1 MKKDLKISRK
11 LQIGFLISIIVTC
24 IVGSIGIFGMSQIS
38 KADQSLYDQQTKPL
52 DYLAKMIQ
60 SVQAIQIEERNAVL
74 NSGDTNKIKQS
85 QSQIDE
91 YNKTFLENHAKFL
104 STLKVAEGIK
114 LVEGAGDIY
123 NNSYMP
129 GVKATLD
136 LASQGKLEQAKV
148 SMTQG
153 VELADQI
160 VGTFNQCFK
169 NSNRDA
175 VSKSTSNA
183 KLNYDLTIILIGII
197 LIGVIGCILLCLMIV
212 KSISKPLD
220 DLVYATEQFSKGDL
234 SAEINYQSQNE
245 IGKLADSLRSVFTS
259 LQNVVREISY
269 TLEKISDKDI
279 SMDSI
284 RNYAGD
290 FAPIS
295 TSMNTILNS
304 LNEFF
309 SIIQVSAEQVRS
321 GSGQVS
327 SSAQEL
333 AQGATEQ
340 ASTIEEV
347 SASIFDVSQ
356 KVKENS
362 NNVLQAVE
370 FIDSTTK
377 HVKDS
382 NLQMKEML
390 SAMEEIETSSSEI
403 RKIIKVIEDIAFQ
416 TNILALNAAVE
427 AARAGEAGKGFS
439 VVAEEVRNLA
449 AKSADAANQTTQLI
463 ESSIHKVS
471 EGSLIANN
479 TAQVLDEATLQ
490 IENVE
495 KQIREIEKASDLQ
508 ANAML
513 EISQGIEQVSAVVQT
528 NSATSEESA
537 AASEELTAQADMLK
551 EELIKFKL
559 R

>member
-1 MKKDLKISRK
+1 MKHLKISRK

-38 KADQSLYDQQTKPL
+38 EADQSLYDQQTKPL

-74 NSGDTNKIKQS
+74 NSGDSSKILQIEGK
-85 QSQIDE
+85 IDE
-91 YNKTFLENHAKFL
+91 YNKTFLENQTKYL
-104 STLKVAEGIK
+104 STLKIAEGIN
-114 LVEGAGDIY
+114 LVKGAGKIY
-123 NNSYMP
+123 SDNYLT
-129 GVKATLD
+129 GVKVTLD
-136 LASQGKLEQAKV
+136 FAAQGDLEQAKT

-153 VELADQI
+153 VEQANEI
-160 VGTFNQCFK
+160 VGTYNQCFK

-175 VSKSTSNA
+175 VSKSTSNK
-183 KLNYDLTIILIGII
+183 KLTYDLTIILIGMI
-197 LIGVIGCILLCLMIV
+197 LIGVVACILLCLMIV

-220 DLVYATEQFSKGDL
+220 ELVYATEQFSKGDL
-234 SAEINYQSQNE
+234 SAEITYQSKNE
-245 IGKLADSLRSVFTS
+245 IGRLADSLRSVFTS
-259 LQNVVREISY
+259 LQNVVSEISY
-269 TLEKISDKDI
+269 ALGKISEKDI

-295 TSMNTILNS
+295 TSMNTILNV

-327 SSAQEL
+327 GGAQEL

-370 FIDSTTK
+370 FIDGTTR
-377 HVKDS
+377 HVKES
-382 NLQMKEML
+382 NLQMKGML
-390 SAMEEIETSSSEI
+390 SAMEAIEASSSEI
-403 RKIIKVIEDIAFQ
+403 RKIIKVIDDIAFQ

-427 AARAGEAGKGFS
+427 AARAGQAGKGFS

-449 AKSADAANQTTQLI
+449 AKSADAAKQTTQLI
-463 ESSIHKVS
+463 ESSISKVA

-490 IENVE
+490 IEHVE
-495 KQIREIEKASDLQ
+495 KQIREIEQASDLQ

>member
-1 MKKDLKISRK
+1 MKHLKISRK

-38 KADQSLYDQQTKPL
+38 EADQSLYDQQTKPL

-60 SVQAIQIEERNAVL
+60 SVQAIQIEERNAVIS
-74 NSGDTNKIKQS
+74 SGDTYKIE
-85 QSQIDE
+85 QIEGKIDA
-91 YNKTFLENHAKFL
+91 YNKTFLDNQTKYL
-104 STLKVAEGIK
+104 STLKILEGIN
-114 LVEGAGDIY
+114 LVKGAGKIY
-123 NNSYMP
+123 SDNYLP
-129 GVKATLD
+129 GVKATLS
-136 LASQGKLEQAKV
+136 LASQGNVEQAKA
-148 SMTQG
+148 SMAQG
-153 VELADQI
+153 VEQVNEI
-160 VGTFNQCFK
+160 VGTYNQCFK

-183 KLNYDLTIILIGII
+183 KLTFDLTIILIGII
-197 LIGVIGCILLCLMIV
+197 LIGVVSCILLCLMIV
-212 KSISKPLD
+212 QSISKPLD
-220 DLVYATEQFSKGDL
+220 ELVYATGQFAKGDL
-234 SAEINYQSQNE
+234 SAEITYQSQNE
-245 IGKLADSLRSVFTS
+245 IGRLADSLRSVFTS
-259 LQNVVREISY
+259 LQNVVSEISY

-295 TSMNTILNS
+295 TSMNTILNV

-327 SSAQEL
+327 SGAQEL

-362 NNVLQAVE
+362 DNVLQAVQ
-370 FIDSTTK
+370 FIDGTTK
-377 HVKDS
+377 HVKES

-390 SAMEEIETSSSEI
+390 SAMEAIETSSSEI
-403 RKIIKVIEDIAFQ
+403 RKIIKVIDDIAFQ

-427 AARAGEAGKGFS
+427 AARAGQAGKGFS

-449 AKSADAANQTTQLI
+449 AKSADAAKQTTQLI
-463 ESSIHKVS
+463 ESSIIKVS

-479 TAQVLDEATLQ
+479 TAQVLDDATMQ

-495 KQIREIEKASDLQ
+495 KQIREIEQASDIQ
-508 ANAML
+508 ANAMI

>member
-1 MKKDLKISRK
+1 MKHLKISRK

-38 KADQSLYDQQTKPL
+38 EADQSLYDQQTKPL

-74 NSGDTNKIKQS
+74 NSGDSSKIEQIEGK
-85 QSQIDE
+85 IDE
-91 YNKTFLENHAKFL
+91 YNKTFLENQTKYL
-104 STLKVAEGIK
+104 STLKIAEGIN
-114 LVEGAGDIY
+114 LVKGAGKIY
-123 NNSYMP
+123 IDNYLT
-129 GVKATLD
+129 GVKVTLD
-136 LASQGKLEQAKV
+136 FAAQGNLEQAKT

-153 VELADQI
+153 VEQANEI
-160 VGTFNQCFK
+160 VGTYNQCFK

-175 VSKSTSNA
+175 VSKSTSNE
-183 KLNYDLTIILIGII
+183 KLTFNLTIILIGMI
-197 LIGVIGCILLCLMIV
+197 LIGVVACILLCLMIV
-212 KSISKPLD
+212 RSISKPLD
-220 DLVYATEQFSKGDL
+220 ELVYATEQFSKGDL
-234 SAEINYQSQNE
+234 SAEITYQSKNE
-245 IGKLADSLRSVFTS
+245 IGRLADSLRSVFTS
-259 LQNVVREISY
+259 LQNVVSEISY
-269 TLEKISDKDI
+269 ALGKISEKDI

-295 TSMNTILNS
+295 TSMNTILNV

-327 SSAQEL
+327 GGAQEL

-356 KVKENS
+356 KVKDNS
-362 NNVLQAVE
+362 NNVLQAVQ
-370 FIDSTTK
+370 FIDGTTR
-377 HVKDS
+377 HVKES
-382 NLQMKEML
+382 NLQMKGML
-390 SAMEEIETSSSEI
+390 SAMEAIEASSSEI
-403 RKIIKVIEDIAFQ
+403 RKIIKVIDDIAFQ

-427 AARAGEAGKGFS
+427 AARAGQAGKGFS

-449 AKSADAANQTTQLI
+449 AKSADAAKQTTQLI
-463 ESSIHKVS
+463 ESSISKVS

-495 KQIREIEKASDLQ
+495 KQIREIEQASDAQ
-508 ANAML
+508 AAAML

>member
-1 MKKDLKISRK
+1 MKHLKISRK

-38 KADQSLYDQQTKPL
+38 EADQSLYDQQTKPL

-74 NSGDTNKIKQS
+74 NSGDSSKIQQIQGK
-85 QSQIDE
+85 IDE
-91 YNKTFLENHAKFL
+91 YNKTFLENQTKYL
-104 STLKVAEGIK
+104 STLKIAEGIN
-114 LVEGAGDIY
+114 LVKGAGKIY
-123 NNSYMP
+123 SDNYLT
-129 GVKATLD
+129 GVKVTLD
-136 LASQGKLEQAKV
+136 FAAQGDLEQAKT

-153 VELADQI
+153 VEQANEI
-160 VGTFNQCFK
+160 VGTYNQCFK

-175 VSKSTSNA
+175 VSKSTSNE
-183 KLNYDLTIILIGII
+183 KLTYDLTIILIGMI
-197 LIGVIGCILLCLMIV
+197 LIGVVACILLCLMIV

-220 DLVYATEQFSKGDL
+220 ELVYATEQFSKGDL
-234 SAEINYQSQNE
+234 SAEITYQSKNE
-245 IGKLADSLRSVFTS
+245 IGRLADSLRSVFTS
-259 LQNVVREISY
+259 LQNVVSEISY
-269 TLEKISDKDI
+269 ALGKISEKDI

-295 TSMNTILNS
+295 TSMNTILNV

-327 SSAQEL
+327 GGAQEL

-370 FIDSTTK
+370 FIDGTTR
-377 HVKDS
+377 HVKES
-382 NLQMKEML
+382 NLQMKGML
-390 SAMEEIETSSSEI
+390 SAMEAIEASSSEI
-403 RKIIKVIEDIAFQ
+403 RKIIKVIDDIAFQ

-427 AARAGEAGKGFS
+427 AARAGQAGKGFS

-449 AKSADAANQTTQLI
+449 AKSADAAKQTTQLI
-463 ESSIHKVS
+463 ESSISKVS
-471 EGSLIANN
+471 EGSQIANN

-490 IENVE
+490 IEHVE
-495 KQIREIEKASDLQ
+495 KQIREIEQASDVQ

>member
-1 MKKDLKISRK
+1 MKHLKISRK

-38 KADQSLYDQQTKPL
+38 EADQSLYDQQTKPL

-74 NSGDTNKIKQS
+74 NSGDSSKILQIEGK
-85 QSQIDE
+85 IDE
-91 YNKTFLENHAKFL
+91 YNKTFLENQTKYL
-104 STLKVAEGIK
+104 STLKIAEGIN
-114 LVEGAGDIY
+114 LVKGAGKIY
-123 NNSYMP
+123 SDNYLT
-129 GVKATLD
+129 GVKVTLD
-136 LASQGKLEQAKV
+136 FAAQGDLEQAKT

-153 VELADQI
+153 VEQANEI
-160 VGTFNQCFK
+160 VGTYNQCFK

-175 VSKSTSNA
+175 VSKSTSNE
-183 KLNYDLTIILIGII
+183 KLTYDLTIILIGMI
-197 LIGVIGCILLCLMIV
+197 LIGVVACILLCLVIV

-220 DLVYATEQFSKGDL
+220 ELVYATEQFSKGDL
-234 SAEINYQSQNE
+234 SAEITYQSKNE
-245 IGKLADSLRSVFTS
+245 IGRLADSLRSVFTS
-259 LQNVVREISY
+259 LQNVVSEISY
-269 TLEKISDKDI
+269 ALGKISEKDI

-295 TSMNTILNS
+295 TSMNTILNV

-327 SSAQEL
+327 GGAQEL

-370 FIDSTTK
+370 FIDGTTR
-377 HVKDS
+377 HVKES
-382 NLQMKEML
+382 NLQMKGML
-390 SAMEEIETSSSEI
+390 SAMEAIEASSSEI
-403 RKIIKVIEDIAFQ
+403 RKIIKVIDDIAFQ

-427 AARAGEAGKGFS
+427 AARAGQAGKGFS

-449 AKSADAANQTTQLI
+449 AKSADAAKQTTQLI
-463 ESSIHKVS
+463 ESSIRKVS
-471 EGSLIANN
+471 EGSQIANN

-490 IENVE
+490 IEHVE
-495 KQIREIEKASDLQ
+495 KQIREIEQASDVQ

>member
-1 MKKDLKISRK
+1 MKHLKISRK

-38 KADQSLYDQQTKPL
+38 EADQSLYDQQTKPL

-74 NSGDTNKIKQS
+74 NSGDSSKIQQIQGK
-85 QSQIDE
+85 IDE
-91 YNKTFLENHAKFL
+91 YNKTFLENQTKYL
-104 STLKVAEGIK
+104 STLKIAEGIN
-114 LVEGAGDIY
+114 LVKGAGKIY
-123 NNSYMP
+123 SDNYLT
-129 GVKATLD
+129 GVKVTLD
-136 LASQGKLEQAKV
+136 FAAQGDLEQAKT

-153 VELADQI
+153 VEQANEI
-160 VGTFNQCFK
+160 VGTYNQCFK

-175 VSKSTSNA
+175 VSKSTSNE
-183 KLNYDLTIILIGII
+183 KLTYDLTIILIGMI
-197 LIGVIGCILLCLMIV
+197 LIGVVACILLCLMIV

-220 DLVYATEQFSKGDL
+220 ELVYATEQFSKGDL
-234 SAEINYQSQNE
+234 SAEITYQSKNE
-245 IGKLADSLRSVFTS
+245 IGRLADSLRSVFTS
-259 LQNVVREISY
+259 LQNVVSEISY
-269 TLEKISDKDI
+269 ALGKISEKDI

-295 TSMNTILNS
+295 TSMNTILNV

-327 SSAQEL
+327 GGAQEL

-370 FIDSTTK
+370 FIDGTTR
-377 HVKDS
+377 HVKES
-382 NLQMKEML
+382 NLQMKGML
-390 SAMEEIETSSSEI
+390 SAMEAIEASSSEI
-403 RKIIKVIEDIAFQ
+403 RKIIKVIDDIAFQ

-427 AARAGEAGKGFS
+427 AARAGQAGKGFS

-449 AKSADAANQTTQLI
+449 AKSADAAKQTTQLI
-463 ESSIHKVS
+463 ESSISKVS
-471 EGSLIANN
+471 EGSQIANN
-479 TAQVLDEATLQ
+479 TAQVLDEAALQ
-490 IENVE
+490 IEHVE
-495 KQIREIEKASDLQ
+495 KQIREIELASEVQ